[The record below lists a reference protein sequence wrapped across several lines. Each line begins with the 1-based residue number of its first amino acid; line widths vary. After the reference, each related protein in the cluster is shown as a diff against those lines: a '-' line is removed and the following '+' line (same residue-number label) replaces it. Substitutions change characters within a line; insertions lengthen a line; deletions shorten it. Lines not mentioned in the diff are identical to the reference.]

1 MKNYE
6 KYAEEI
12 KRWAG
17 RRNFCDEFIE
27 PVILKQ
33 LGENCE
39 TTSCELCNTL
49 RMMWLLEE
57 YEEPKES
64 EVDWSKVK
72 VDTPILV
79 RDYEGQKWA
88 RRYFAKYE
96 NETVYAWD
104 GGRTSWSGDGV
115 TEWKYAKLAESG
127 EGDAE

>member
-6 KYAEEI
+6 KYADEI

-64 EVDWSKVK
+64 EVDWNKVE

-79 RDYEGQKWA
+79 RNREDEDWY
-88 RRYFAKYE
+88 RRYFAEYKDGV
-96 NETVYAWD
+96 VYTWVNGA
-104 GGRTSWSGDGV
+104 TSWNATCM
-115 TEWKYAKLAESG
+115 TEWKQAKLAES
-127 EGDAE
+127 EE